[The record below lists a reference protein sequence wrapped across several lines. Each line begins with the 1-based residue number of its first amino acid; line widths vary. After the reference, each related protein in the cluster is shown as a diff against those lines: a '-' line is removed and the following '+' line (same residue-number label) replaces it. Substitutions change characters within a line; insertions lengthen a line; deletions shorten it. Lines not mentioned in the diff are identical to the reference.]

1 MLRTTLAHLRA
12 QWAGFLALF
21 LVIAGGTAYAANT
34 IGSADIIDESIQ
46 SVDVKNGQVRSS
58 DIGNNQVQSADVRD
72 WTAGGGLGFQDL
84 GADSVA
90 GFQLV
95 DGSVDRIELGH
106 DVVTGAHVADGTL
119 KDEDVGQ
126 GAFVDFAA
134 DVGTVAPHYCHYGAI
149 TGINDQNDHLLLT
162 PSAADSE
169 RKMIYSVVY
178 GPGGDAELRSCNM
191 GDTTIG
197 DGITHF
203 NLLVIDA
210 G

>member
-1 MLRTTLAHLRA
+1 MLRTVFAQLRA
-12 QWAGFLALF
+12 QWMGALALF
-21 LVIAGGTAYAANT
+21 LVMAGGTAYAANT
-34 IGSADIIDESIQ
+34 ISSTDII
-46 SVDVKNGQVRSS
+46 NGQVKSP

-72 WTAGGGLGFQDL
+72 WAAGGGLGFQDL
-84 GADSVA
+84 GADWVA

-134 DVGTVAPHYCHYGAI
+134 DVGTVPPHSCRYGTI

-162 PSAADSE
+162 PYAGDALPG
-169 RKMIYSVVY
+169 MIYNVLY
-178 GPGGDAELRSCNM
+178 GDTGDAQLRSCNVSD
-191 GDTTIG
+191 GSVA

>member
-1 MLRTTLAHLRA
+1 M
-12 QWAGFLALF
+12 
-21 LVIAGGTAYAANT
+21 
-34 IGSADIIDESIQ
+34 
-46 SVDVKNGQVRSS
+46 RSS

-126 GAFVDFAA
+126 AAFVDFAA
-134 DVGTVAPHYCHYGAI
+134 DVGTAPPHSCRYGTI

-162 PSAADSE
+162 PYAGDA
-169 RKMIYSVVY
+169 RAGMIYNVLY
-178 GPGGDAELRSCNM
+178 GPSGDAQLRSCNVS
-191 GDTTIG
+191 DATVD